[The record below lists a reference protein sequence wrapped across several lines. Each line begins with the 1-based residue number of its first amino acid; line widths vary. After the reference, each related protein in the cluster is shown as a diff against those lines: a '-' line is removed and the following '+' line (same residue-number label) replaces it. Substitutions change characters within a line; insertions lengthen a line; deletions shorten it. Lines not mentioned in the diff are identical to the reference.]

1 MFKNYLCL
9 KERKINRKGVE
20 ANKAHKDESV
30 SCDMKKSY
38 RDGFLEILGDIFEAS
53 FIPNL
58 N

>member
-9 KERKINRKGVE
+9 KERKINRKGVG

-38 RDGFLEILGDIFEAS
+38 TDEFLVIFKLIFVCS
-53 FIPNL
+53 FL
-58 N
+58 FS